1 MRGFFLHLQPAR
13 GATASSFPT
22 FRNCNPLNKGMKYL
36 EFTFTTHPAT
46 EVVQDVLSAV
56 LADIG
61 FDSFVHTDELD
72 RPAVGHAPNPE
83 SPELAAKAETDV
95 FHCYIQQDLFRQ
107 EALDEALAAFP
118 LPDVEISYTLAEAE
132 DKDWNEEWEKN
143 YFKPIRIGND
153 CLIRASFHEPEP
165 GYTYTIIID
174 PKMAFGTGNHETTYL
189 MISWMLEEPLV
200 GKRLLD
206 MGCGTAVLAIL
217 ARMKGAEKVVA
228 IDIDE
233 WAYEN
238 ALENI
243 RLNHTAEIE
252 VALGGAER
260 IAAFAPLEVIFAN
273 INRNILLQDM
283 HHYAEA
289 LQPGGQLFM
298 SGFYVEDLSIIEAE
312 CQRNGLRVEGYK
324 ERHNWVAV
332 KVLKA

>member
-1 MRGFFLHLQPAR
+1 MNYYELRFTYQSPIE
-13 GATASSFPT
+13 TEI
-22 FRNCNPLNKGMKYL
+22 LN
-36 EFTFTTHPAT
+36 
-46 EVVQDVLSAV
+46 DVLAAELGEIGFESFTQDEQGLQGYISDQLYDEAV
-56 LADIG
+56 L
-61 FDSFVHTDELD
+61 
-72 RPAVGHAPNPE
+72 
-83 SPELAAKAETDV
+83 KET
-95 FHCYIQQDLFRQ
+95 
-107 EALDEALAAFP
+107 LAAFP
-118 LPDVEISYTLAEAE
+118 LEETTIHYVCTPVES
-132 DKDWNEEWEKN
+132 KDWNEELEKN

-153 CLIRASFHEPEP
+153 CLIRASFHEPDP

-174 PKMAFGTGNHETTYL
+174 PKMAFGTGNHETTFL
-189 MISWMLEEPLV
+189 MISWMLEEQLA

-233 WAYEN
+233 WAYTN

-260 IAAFAPLEVIFAN
+260 IAAFAPFEVIFAN

-289 LQPGGQLFM
+289 LQPAGQLFM
-298 SGFYVEDLSIIEAE
+298 SGFYLEDLPVIAEE

-332 KVLKA
+332 KVVKA